1 VRPKHRSKLT
11 LQECVDCNLWQEV
24 KRRWGYAK
32 NCGVYSE
39 KTHFLKSWL
48 SINLTQTPGSARI
61 GAVTLTAV
69 VIEKVPHVM
78 TEFGALTFA
87 EAFGEWIPSPVE
99 IEQQALIIRECWTE
113 SDFAQRRL
121 KLSRSWHG
129 SGKVE

>member
-1 VRPKHRSKLT
+1 
-11 LQECVDCNLWQEV
+11 
-24 KRRWGYAK
+24 
-32 NCGVYSE
+32 
-39 KTHFLKSWL
+39 
-48 SINLTQTPGSARI
+48 
-61 GAVTLTAV
+61 
-69 VIEKVPHVM
+69 M